1 MKKNNIH
8 WIGGNIMN
16 TDFENVINNSI
27 NVIDIEVASRDT
39 ALKQVVDIYSKI
51 PKAFDVE
58 PETISNHI
66 LKFSQAV
73 VSLHNANLDK
83 SQAALKWIMPKS
95 IEPFQLALCILKANH
110 AINLS
115 YVDDSAESDIAVY
128 CEDGIQK
135 GLYTTDVD
143 YINNIIYSYHAGMP
157 KNSVDEVMSRLRA
170 WAPRKTRN
178 TNKDLIPVNNGIYD
192 YKNKKLLD
200 FDPEIVFLTKSRTNY
215 NPNATNVVIHN
226 DEDNT
231 DWDVESWM
239 QDLTDD
245 PEISNLLWEITGALL
260 RPNVSWNKSAWL
272 YSDRGE
278 NGKGTLCAMW
288 RNLCGSAATSIPI
301 ADFSKDFMLS
311 SLTTS
316 QAIIVDENDVGTFID
331 KAGALKAVIT
341 NDVVYI
347 NRKFKNPIH
356 YQFHGFMVQ
365 CLNEL
370 PRFRDKSDS
379 IYRRQLF
386 IPMNKCFT
394 GKARTYIKS
403 DYINRP
409 DVLEY
414 VMKRV
419 FEMDYYTLSEPDAC
433 KIILDEY
440 KIYNDPV
447 RQFWAEFED
456 QFVWDMLPYSFL
468 YSLFKEWFKRDNP
481 SGSIMGRNTFV
492 KDLSNAVSKSTV
504 FKIPEG
510 SDRIRTKGRMDS
522 TETLI
527 ATYNLIDW
535 QTPGLSVK
543 SSTVEAICRPRVAD
557 SYRGLIRI
565 NNTNTVSDDTIDDN
579 NQNVNDTT
587 NIIAID
593 TKNDSYVNTEIM
605 NSDTVMPENE
615 TSMNAAMTKENSS
628 TNNTTVLQ
636 MPPQTV
642 ANVLSHA
649 TAPTAHLDSNMN
661 QNDIS
666 NNEKLNNTDLS
677 KKSFDN
683 V

>member
-1 MKKNNIH
+1 MSTDC
-8 WIGGNIMN
+8 
-16 TDFENVINNSI
+16 TDFDDVIKSSLST
-27 NVIDIEVASRDT
+27 IDLKVASRDT
-39 ALKQVVDIYSKI
+39 ALKQVVDIYGSV
-51 PKAFDVE
+51 PNAFDE
-58 PETISNHI
+58 DPETISNRI
-66 LKFSQAV
+66 LEFSQSV
-73 VSLHNANLDK
+73 VMLHNSGLDK
-83 SQAALKWIMPKS
+83 SQAALKWTVPKS
-95 IEPFQLALCILKANH
+95 IEPFQLALCILKVNH

-115 YVDDSAESDIAVY
+115 YVDDSAECDIAVY
-128 CEDGIQK
+128 CDEGLQE
-135 GLYTTDVD
+135 GLYTTDID

-157 KNSVDEVMSRLRA
+157 KNAVDEVMSRLRA

-178 TNKDLIPVNNGIYD
+178 SNKDLIPVNNGIYD
-192 YKNKKLLD
+192 YKKKILLPFSPD
-200 FDPEIVFLTKSRTNY
+200 MIFLTKSRTNY
-215 NPNATNVVIHN
+215 NANARNVVIHN
-226 DEDNT
+226 SEDGT

-239 QDLTDD
+239 EDLTDD

-260 RPNVSWNKSAWL
+260 RPNVPWNKSAWL

-301 ADFSKDFMLS
+301 SDFSKDFMLS

-370 PRFRDKSDS
+370 PHFKDKSDS

-409 DVLEY
+409 EVLEY

-419 FEMDYYTLSEPDAC
+419 FDMDYYTLSEPDAC
-433 KIILDEY
+433 RIILDEY

-447 RQFWAEFED
+447 RQFWTEFED
-456 QFVWDMLPYSFL
+456 QFVWDILPYSFL

-481 SGSIMGRNTFV
+481 SGSIMGRNTFI
-492 KDLSNAVSKSTV
+492 KYLQNAVNGTSVFQVPVGNSK
-504 FKIPEG
+504 
-510 SDRIRTKGRMDS
+510 IRTTGRMDA
-522 TETLI
+522 TERLI
-527 ATYNLIDW
+527 ATYNLVDW
-535 QTPGLSVK
+535 QTPGLSSK
-543 SSTVEAICRPRVAD
+543 LSTIEAMCRPMIAE

-565 NNTNTVSDDTIDDN
+565 SAFTGTNTNNNVDSSEENVDEDITAVETPVQEN
-579 NQNVNDTT
+579 NQVLNGQNVSSDNKDKAVVMPLNSVSNTFPKMQTPETYSEATRAGNVTQNNDTSQS
-587 NIIAID
+587 NNNASGWI
-593 TKNDSYVNTEIM
+593 
-605 NSDTVMPENE
+605 SDT
-615 TSMNAAMTKENSS
+615 
-628 TNNTTVLQ
+628 
-636 MPPQTV
+636 
-642 ANVLSHA
+642 NVR
-649 TAPTAHLDSNMN
+649 P
-661 QNDIS
+661 
-666 NNEKLNNTDLS
+666 
-677 KKSFDN
+677 

>member
-1 MKKNNIH
+1 MWKTVDKYYSQNYPHVPKNITH
-8 WIGGNIMN
+8 RIGGQTMSTNFDDIIKSSLN
-16 TDFENVINNSI
+16 T
-27 NVIDIEVASRDT
+27 IDLTVASRDT
-39 ALKQVVDIYSKI
+39 ALKEVVDRYSSV
-51 PKAFDVE
+51 PNAFDEE
-58 PETISNHI
+58 PETIANRI
-66 LKFSQAV
+66 LEFSQAV

-83 SQAALKWIMPKS
+83 SQAALKWAMPKS
-95 IEPFQLALCILKANH
+95 IEPFQLALCILKVNH

-115 YVDDSAESDIAVY
+115 YVEDSAESDIAVY
-128 CEDGIQK
+128 CDNGVQE
-135 GLYTTDVD
+135 GLYTTDAD
-143 YINNIIYSYHAGMP
+143 HINKIIYSYHPGMP
-157 KNSVDEVMSRLRA
+157 KNAVDEVMSRLKA

-178 TNKDLIPVNNGIYD
+178 SNRDLIPVNNGVYN
-192 YKNKKLLD
+192 YKTKQLLD
-200 FDPEIVFLTKSRTNY
+200 FDPDMVFLTKSRTNY
-215 NPNATNVVIHN
+215 NPNAINVQITNP
-226 DEDNT
+226 EDGT
-231 DWDVESWM
+231 IWDVESWM
-239 QDLTDD
+239 NDLTDD

-260 RPNVSWNKSAWL
+260 RPNVAWNKSAWL
-272 YSDRGE
+272 YSDKGE

-311 SLTTS
+311 SLTTA

-370 PRFRDKSDS
+370 PRFKDKSDS

-394 GKARTYIKS
+394 GKARTYIKA

-409 DVLEY
+409 EVLEY

-419 FEMDYYTLSEPDAC
+419 FDMDYYTLSEPDAC

-481 SGSIMGRNTFV
+481 SGSIMGRNTFI
-492 KDLSNAVSKSTV
+492 KDLQNAVSKSNTFRV
-504 FKIPEG
+504 PDAC
-510 SDRIRTKGRMDS
+510 DRIRTTGRMDK

-527 ATYNLIDW
+527 ATYNLVDW
-535 QTPGLSVK
+535 QTPGLSSK
-543 SSTVEAICRPRVAD
+543 SSTIEAICRPIIAD
-557 SYRGLIRI
+557 SYRGLLRVAQVAVCDADE
-565 NNTNTVSDDTIDDN
+565 NDDT
-579 NQNVNDTT
+579 VVV
-587 NIIAID
+587 
-593 TKNDSYVNTEIM
+593 SVVCENTSATEQPAPTQ
-605 NSDTVMPENE
+605 S
-615 TSMNAAMTKENSS
+615 TS
-628 TNNTTVLQ
+628 VVQ
-636 MPPQTV
+636 MPPQSV
-642 ANVLSHA
+642 NNILSHMP
-649 TAPTAHLDSNMN
+649 APAAHVEAVTTPKG
-661 QNDIS
+661 
-666 NNEKLNNTDLS
+666 NETSQLNNSSGGLS
-677 KKSFDN
+677 DPN
-683 V
+683 VRPV